1 MGRNNRELWLSLLAI
16 GLITLMYLAVMFLNG
31 EVPGAS
37 DFFGHSLGVLG
48 YLLMLATETL
58 YSLRKRSR
66 LARWGKMSAWLQ
78 FHIFTGLVGPF
89 MVLLHSAWKF
99 NGLAGV
105 TMLLT
110 VVIVAS
116 GFFGRYI
123 YTAVPRSLDGV
134 MLEAG
139 ELEMEIHH
147 ANAELTR
154 WLSGKPESIRAL
166 AIRMASV
173 PEVQAS
179 GVGAL
184 LRRSFVDMA
193 DRLRWKSV
201 RMKMD
206 PAGRE
211 QVRHLEKLLQRRAAL
226 QRQLSNLAV
235 ARRLLGLW
243 HTIHIPIGLSLF
255 VAAFIHAVAAFYYAT
270 LLR

>member
-1 MGRNNRELWLSLLAI
+1 MGRSNRELWLSLLAI
-16 GLITLMYLAVMFLNG
+16 SLITLLYLAVMFLIG

-48 YLLMLATETL
+48 FMLMLVTETL

-99 NGLAGV
+99 NGLAGLV
-105 TMLLT
+105 MLLT
-110 VVIVAS
+110 VVIVVS

-134 MLEAG
+134 VLEAG
-139 ELEMEIHH
+139 ELEQEIQH
-147 ANAELTR
+147 ANAALTR
-154 WLSGKPESIRAL
+154 WLSGKPDSIQSL
-166 AIRMASV
+166 AGRMAGAQKV
-173 PEVQAS
+173 EVS
-179 GVGAL
+179 GVTSL
-184 LRRSFVDMA
+184 LGRSFVDMA
-193 DRLRWKSV
+193 DRLRLKAA

-206 PAGRE
+206 AAGRE
-211 QVRHLEKLLQRRAAL
+211 QARHLEKLLQRQTAL
-226 QRQLSNLAV
+226 QRQLSNLAI

-243 HTIHIPIGLSLF
+243 HTMHIPIGLSLF
-255 VAAFIHAVAAFYYAT
+255 LAAFIHAVAAFYYAT

>member
-16 GLITLMYLAVMFLNG
+16 GLITLVYLAVITLYG

-48 YLLMLATETL
+48 FILMLATETL

-66 LARWGKMSAWLQ
+66 LARWGRMSAWLQ

-99 NGLAGV
+99 NGLAGLV
-105 TMLLT
+105 MLLT

-134 MLEAG
+134 VLEAG
-139 ELEMEIHH
+139 ELEQEIQH
-147 ANAELTR
+147 ANVELTR
-154 WLSGKPESIRAL
+154 WLSGKPDSIRAL
-166 AIRMASV
+166 ASRMAGAPKV
-173 PEVQAS
+173 AAS
-179 GVGAL
+179 GVAAL
-184 LRRSFVDMA
+184 LGRSFVDSA
-193 DRLRWKSV
+193 AWLQWKAARS
-201 RMKMD
+201 KMD
-206 PAGRE
+206 PAGRL
-211 QVRHLEKLLQRRAAL
+211 QARQLEKLLQRRPAL
-226 QRQLSNLAV
+226 QRQLSYLAI

-243 HTIHIPIGLSLF
+243 HAIHIPLGLSLF

-270 LLR
+270 LLH